1 MLLNA
6 MKHLKRTIHREKK
19 TVFGMPYFDVLK
31 ASTTLVQLVYKVT
44 PFLYFYQQ
52 FSNEAD

>member
-19 TVFGMPYFDVLK
+19 TVFGMAYFDVLK

>member
-1 MLLNA
+1 MA
-6 MKHLKRTIHREKK
+6 
-19 TVFGMPYFDVLK
+19 YFDVLK